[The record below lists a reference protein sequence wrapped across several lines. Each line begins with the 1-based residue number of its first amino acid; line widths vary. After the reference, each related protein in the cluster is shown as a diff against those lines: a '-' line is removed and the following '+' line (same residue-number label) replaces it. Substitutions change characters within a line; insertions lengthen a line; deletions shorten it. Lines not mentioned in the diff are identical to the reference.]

1 MDSDFLLEEDFWR
14 NLVDFLARDT
24 GVRGRDEVI
33 VGRDWW
39 KTCEME
45 VLECNG
51 MQGDHE
57 PWTS

>member
-1 MDSDFLLEEDFWR
+1 MNSNLLPEGDFWR
-14 NLVDFLARDT
+14 NQVNFLARDT
-24 GVRGRDEVI
+24 EARGCNEVI
-33 VGRDWW
+33 VGRDWRR
-39 KTCEME
+39 TCEME